1 MNIYKSL
8 NEITEYIDSHLEEK
22 IDYEILSRMLGVN
35 SYTMQRIF
43 SLLTNISLSDYIRK
57 RRLSVSGEDLY
68 NNPSLKVMDV
78 AIKYCYDNATSFSRA
93 FEQFHGIKPSQIT
106 KENKLKVFPRITFEE
121 KNETKEPISYEIVEL
136 DELILYGTY
145 IKTDNDHIEQD
156 APRFF
161 EEIESKNINKYGE
174 INYGMVTY
182 TENEEYCHMETNAY
196 WVLYNKEINELER
209 VVIPKSKWLLFRID
223 TQEAKDIRS
232 MSQQFYLEFLP
243 SCKYN
248 LSPLPELEYY
258 HDGITDFLVPII

>member
-1 MNIYKSL
+1 
-8 NEITEYIDSHLEEK
+8 
-22 IDYEILSRMLGVN
+22 
-35 SYTMQRIF
+35 
-43 SLLTNISLSDYIRK
+43 
-57 RRLSVSGEDLY
+57 
-68 NNPSLKVMDV
+68 
-78 AIKYCYDNATSFSRA
+78 
-93 FEQFHGIKPSQIT
+93 
-106 KENKLKVFPRITFEE
+106 
-121 KNETKEPISYEIVEL
+121 
-136 DELILYGTY
+136 
-145 IKTDNDHIEQD
+145 
-156 APRFF
+156 
-161 EEIESKNINKYGE
+161 
-174 INYGMVTY
+174 MVTY